1 MRYILYVARWA
12 ALAIPGAVL
21 MDIVLGWNFNVYV
34 SMVGT
39 QALLGSVVYHLDKR
53 IFR

>member
-1 MRYILYVARWA
+1 MRYLLYIVRWA
-12 ALAIPGAVL
+12 AFAVPGALL
-21 MDIVLGWNFNVYV
+21 MDIVLGWKFNVYV
-34 SMVGT
+34 SMIST